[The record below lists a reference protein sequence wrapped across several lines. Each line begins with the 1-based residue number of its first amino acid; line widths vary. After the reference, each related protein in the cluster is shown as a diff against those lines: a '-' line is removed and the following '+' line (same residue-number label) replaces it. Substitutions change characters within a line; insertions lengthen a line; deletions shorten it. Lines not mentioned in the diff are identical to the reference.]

1 MRELTC
7 HVGIGDQENEHCW
20 HLYED
25 DVLNAKT
32 KNKITRGVS
41 FPVSRDPTLSCTIR
55 TRKKCHSL
63 PISLPHLDRTTISAY
78 ELFRRPLGQQE
89 HVVGARNYNCST
101 KFMARHA
108 AKMFEHTIPSLRQSE
123 SPPGTDGGAQS
134 TLIAYDDSSA
144 DVSSAHE
151 AVRFFINSL
160 INLGFRVFF
169 VQGGFVA
176 IKELAELAK
185 CGHSRKEWLTSTSVT
200 DTEQALF
207 RRTDAVETPRLDV
220 LLRASNANE
229 QAELCRLSTFYF
241 EKEGTSS
248 PDKIYL
254 DDNKIL
260 SASKRRFPNELNM
273 DYLQTEVSR
282 VLPYLYLGNYQDA
295 SNLPLLKKLGV
306 THILNVT
313 QDLPMAFEE
322 THSFQYLRLPA
333 LDCPEQNIYPFFEK
347 AINFID
353 GAREVGGVVLA
364 HCLAGISRSAS
375 IVMAYMLY
383 HSPLTV
389 LEAYNLLQSFRPIAE
404 PNFAFLGQ
412 LDSFRRLTSPEKS
425 NKLVSKVLMDM
436 WLRVSE
442 EEQKSAQNTA
452 LTDVPLKK
460 HFWTRLQVYSP
471 SSTACVLDH
480 SSVLWGTRA
489 ETRM

>member
-1 MRELTC
+1 
-7 HVGIGDQENEHCW
+7 
-20 HLYED
+20 
-25 DVLNAKT
+25 
-32 KNKITRGVS
+32 
-41 FPVSRDPTLSCTIR
+41 
-55 TRKKCHSL
+55 
-63 PISLPHLDRTTISAY
+63 
-78 ELFRRPLGQQE
+78 
-89 HVVGARNYNCST
+89 
-101 KFMARHA
+101 
-108 AKMFEHTIPSLRQSE
+108 MFEHTIPSLKLSE
-123 SPPGTDGGAQS
+123 SPPGTDGGDHSA
-134 TLIAYDDSSA
+134 LIAYDDSSA
-144 DVSSAHE
+144 DVSSARE
-151 AVRFFINSL
+151 AVRFFVNSL
-160 INLGFRVFF
+160 INLGFPVFF

-176 IKELAELAK
+176 IKELSDIAK

-220 LLRASNANE
+220 LLRTSDPNE

-241 EKEGTSS
+241 GKEDTSS
-248 PDKIYL
+248 ADKITL
-254 DDNKIL
+254 NGNKIL
-260 SASKRRFPNELNM
+260 SVSKRRFPNEPNM

-295 SNLPLLKKLGV
+295 TNLPLLKKLGV

-313 QDLPMAFEE
+313 QDLPLAFEK

-333 LDCPEQNIYPFFEK
+333 LDCAEQNIYPLFEK

-353 GAREVGGVVLA
+353 GAREVGGVVLV
-364 HCLAGISRSAS
+364 HCFAGISRSAS

-389 LEAYNLLQSFRPIAE
+389 LEAYKLLQSFRPIAE

-425 NKLVSKVLMDM
+425 NKLVTEVLMDM

-452 LTDVPLKK
+452 LADVPLRR

-471 SSTACVLDH
+471 SSPASVLDQ
-480 SSVLWGTRA
+480 SSVPWTTRA